1 MGWGL
6 LNGSSDAPK
15 VAVLVDCD
23 NSTPEMLDRAM
34 NVAREVGEPVVRRGY
49 GNLSSL
55 SGKWQEKL
63 VEDAFSPCLQ
73 FSYAAGKN
81 TADIALAVDAT
92 EDLLTGR
99 AEVFC
104 LVTSDSDF
112 AYLCRKLREHGARI
126 HLIGDARSPKAL
138 RNAADRFHLYGGP
151 EKPAGG
157 STAITAGTPAPTA
170 TPEKPTKPSVALK
183 VLPVTD
189 ASGQKK
195 PAAAKKTVAAPG
207 AATPKVVPP
216 SPRPKRYPR
225 TLQDTVKALGAAIP
239 GRWVPLTR
247 VGSQLRAAD
256 PSFSP
261 KTYGHTN
268 LSQMLQ
274 GYPGLELRG
283 SGSSL
288 AVRVKEDAE
297 RAA

>member
-1 MGWGL
+1 M
-6 LNGSSDAPK
+6 
-15 VAVLVDCD
+15 AVLVDCD

-34 NVAREVGEPVVRRGY
+34 NVARAVGKPVVRRGY

-63 VEDAFSPCLQ
+63 VEAAFSPCLQ

-81 TADIALAVDAT
+81 TADIALAVDAM

-112 AYLCRKLREHGARI
+112 AYLCRKLRERNARI

-138 RNAADRFHLYGGP
+138 RNAADYFHLYGAP

-157 STAITAGTPAPTA
+157 SPAIAPGTPAPA
-170 TPEKPTKPSVALK
+170 AKLKELADPAVALK
-183 VLPVTD
+183 ALPRMD

-195 PAAAKKTVAAPG
+195 PAAAKKTVAASG

-225 TLQDTVKALGAAIP
+225 TLPDTVRTLGAATP

-274 GYPGLELRG
+274 GYPELELRG
-283 SGSSL
+283 NGSGL

-297 RAA
+297 QAA